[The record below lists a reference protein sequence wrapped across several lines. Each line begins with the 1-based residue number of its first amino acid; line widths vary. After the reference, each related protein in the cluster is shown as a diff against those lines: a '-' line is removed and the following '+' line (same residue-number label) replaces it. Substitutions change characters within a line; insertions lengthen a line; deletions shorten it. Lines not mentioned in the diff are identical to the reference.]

1 MHHAKDPQ
9 LFSFQID
16 GEEDDWKQL
25 QELNV
30 MEKISTLGLP
40 LIPILM
46 QPSPLEDCN
55 SKKQQDLYSPLQKFS
70 SLNLGRSGSKSWACI
85 VWK

>member
-1 MHHAKDPQ
+1 MSSWIQCYTHHAKDPQ

-30 MEKISTLGLP
+30 MEKISTMGLP
-40 LIPILM
+40 LIPIWM
-46 QPSPLEDCN
+46 QPSLLEDCN
-55 SKKQQDLYSPLQKFS
+55 SKKTAGSIQPSAEIQQLEF
-70 SLNLGRSGSKSWACI
+70 G
-85 VWK
+85 